1 VTSPEVVKDFVA
13 RLRHAAAAA
22 EPSACGR
29 GNAVGLTSI
38 LDRGQFLEFG
48 VVTAGSQHQTWNWVT
63 FCDSATH

>member
-1 VTSPEVVKDFVA
+1 MTSPEVVKDFVA
-13 RLRHAAAAA
+13 RPRHAAAAA

-48 VVTAGSQHQTWNWVT
+48 VVTAGS
-63 FCDSATH
+63 